1 MSAMNLVAWTG
12 RYSPAFANR
21 IRRWYVSYLVPFNRA
36 AGIRVAEVDA
46 VRARFRVHLKDRHRN
61 RNVAGTVH
69 GGAILALAETIHG
82 VAVLWTFAPDKHR
95 MFTKTAHIEYLAPGR
110 GELSVEY
117 CLSRNLRDRIEREL
131 AERARSEVTMESVVV
146 DSRRKEIARL
156 VATYVVLRPGTGN
169 G

>member
-1 MSAMNLVAWTG
+1 MNLVAWIG
-12 RYSPAFANR
+12 RYSPALANR

-46 VRARFRVHLKDRHRN
+46 ERARFRVRLKNLRRN
-61 RNVAGTVH
+61 LNVAGTVH

-95 MFTKTAHIEYLAPGR
+95 MFTKTARIEYLAPGR

-117 CLSRNLRDRIEREL
+117 CLNRDLRDRIEREL
-131 AERARSEVTMESVVV
+131 ADRARSEVTMESVVV
-146 DSRRKEIARL
+146 DSQRREIARL
-156 VATYVVLRPGTGN
+156 MATYVVLRPGTGD